1 MSIDFEFLKDLNE
14 RIRDVDKAQA
24 QEKLSELEKKVQ
36 EEISDLEN
44 GQVLWMG
51 FGMSL
56 EQIEEKLALRNKVL
70 RNIQAW
76 QEVFNVRD

>member
-1 MSIDFEFLKDLNE
+1 MSIEFDFLKDLNE
-14 RIRDVDKAQA
+14 RIRDIDKAQA

-70 RNIQAW
+70 HNIQAW
-76 QEVFNVRD
+76 KEVLK

>member
-1 MSIDFEFLKDLNE
+1 MSIEFDFLKDLNE
-14 RIRDVDKAQA
+14 RIRDVDKAHS

-56 EQIEEKLALRNKVL
+56 EQIEEKLALRKKVL
-70 RNIQAW
+70 HNIQAW
-76 QEVFNVRD
+76 KDLLE

>member
-1 MSIDFEFLKDLNE
+1 MMSIEFLKDLNE

-56 EQIEEKLALRNKVL
+56 EQIEEKIALRNKVL

-76 QEVFNVRD
+76 KEVLE

>member
-1 MSIDFEFLKDLNE
+1 MSIEFLKDLNE

-56 EQIEEKLALRNKVL
+56 EQIEEKIALRNKVL

-76 QEVFNVRD
+76 KEVLE

>member
-1 MSIDFEFLKDLNE
+1 MSIEFDFLKDLNE
-14 RIRDVDKAQA
+14 RIRDIDKAQA

-36 EEISDLEN
+36 EEISDLKN

-56 EQIEEKLALRNKVL
+56 EQIEEKLALRKKVL
-70 RNIQAW
+70 HNIQAW
-76 QEVFNVRD
+76 KEVLE

>member
-1 MSIDFEFLKDLNE
+1 MNIDFEFLKDLNE

-51 FGMSL
+51 FGMAF
-56 EQIEEKLALRNKVL
+56 EQIEEKLALRNEVL

-76 QEVFNVRD
+76 KEVLE